1 MSAVTCWSHRV
12 NDVCYPPTPPTHTQE
27 VVFGFRNG
35 LSVLFTFVFVII
47 VVLRSHQG
55 YVAWA
60 GFGHPLDKELA

>member
-1 MSAVTCWSHRV
+1 MSVVTCWSHRV
-12 NDVCYPPTPPTHTQE
+12 NDACYSTPYPQE

-47 VVLRSHQG
+47 VVLQSHQR

-60 GFGHPLDKELA
+60 GFGHPPDKELA